1 MSAKQVGVKVSVR
14 AMGSKK
20 GVVAI
25 VAPEGAAPER
35 TIESFMVTLLA
46 SRDEHWA
53 RMTLATLIVIAARNT
68 GNQCSM
74 VHESFPVSVR
84 GLVRE
89 AYESSRQTIANS
101 TRDSIVLGARLAFRS
116 AKRTRTPM
124 VQYIERPRPVVV
136 AAAASSSSSSS
147 SSGSSSSSD
156 DETEDERESKRECC
170 ALVKVCGANDAE
182 KASFGVPPLEA
193 KWMCYECNTKKGYAL
208 MCIECI
214 KVHAAWDKTRHHVPV
229 ALGP

>member
-35 TIESFMVTLLA
+35 TIESFLVTLLA

-68 GNQCSM
+68 GSQCSM

-89 AYESSRQTIANS
+89 AYESSRHTIANS

-116 AKRTRTPM
+116 AKCTPM
-124 VQYIERPRPVVV
+124 VQYVDRRAPKRSRPVVV
-136 AAAASSSSSSS
+136 AEAASSSSSSSS

-182 KASFGVPPLEA
+182 A
-193 KWMCYECNTKKGYAL
+193 KWMCYECKTKKGYAL